1 MGRQSKKWTGKLGK
15 PIIYNSFRKSDNVE
29 KQMRERIGEL
39 CDLLKVDKSSPNL
52 TTDLLLALLQK
63 EVPGFQFKDI
73 ENGIYENSEDAL
85 RFYADIGKI
94 LLANPNM
101 TQMDAF
107 AEYNVITGYERDV
120 ESLNT
125 IYHDIRKHN
134 HYISEILKSFDI
146 LFDEKMQIPDRKKL
160 KEQCVNE
167 HVVGYVAILDKL
179 KGCKTEEERN
189 KILRSWC
196 PVFYDIMYT
205 DKYKTISQ

>member
-1 MGRQSKKWTGKLGK
+1 M
-15 PIIYNSFRKSDNVE
+15 
-29 KQMRERIGEL
+29 
-39 CDLLKVDKSSPNL
+39 
-52 TTDLLLALLQK
+52 
-63 EVPGFQFKDI
+63 
-73 ENGIYENSEDAL
+73 
-85 RFYADIGKI
+85 
-94 LLANPNM
+94 
-101 TQMDAF
+101 
-107 AEYNVITGYERDV
+107 
-120 ESLNT
+120 NT

-196 PVFYDIMYT
+196 PVVYDIMYT